1 MENNFNFIN
10 FSFFEIDSLT
20 AMKEAVREVFIQ
32 DFQKGKANFIKTPFI
47 ISEFIDPSY
56 GGKHDDVF
64 CCWQVSHYP
73 NKIFFISNSGDG
85 RITLCN
91 VLRLKLHCSF
101 YQFALSNDNASPF
114 FLFHHSSK
122 QGITRD
128 VLNYKEDRWQFYAK
142 GPINSIEEIE
152 FYKNR
157 KIRERLNKEILLHFL
172 KKMGISFWDIDK
184 SVTDYFIV
192 KRSV

>member
-128 VLNYKEDRWQFYAK
+128 VLKDNPTVVAAVKE
-142 GPINSIEEIE
+142 GVISLTGEI
-152 FYKNR
+152 KKSDLPKLLQKVSALKPV
-157 KIRERLNKEILLHFL
+157 KIDNQLIIK
-172 KKMGISFWDIDK
+172 
-184 SVTDYFIV
+184 
-192 KRSV
+192 

>member
-1 MENNFNFIN
+1 
-10 FSFFEIDSLT
+10 
-20 AMKEAVREVFIQ
+20 MKEAVREVFIQ

-101 YQFALSNDNASPF
+101 YQL
-114 FLFHHSSK
+114 
-122 QGITRD
+122 
-128 VLNYKEDRWQFYAK
+128 
-142 GPINSIEEIE
+142 
-152 FYKNR
+152 
-157 KIRERLNKEILLHFL
+157 
-172 KKMGISFWDIDK
+172 
-184 SVTDYFIV
+184 
-192 KRSV
+192 

>member
-1 MENNFNFIN
+1 MRY
-10 FSFFEIDSLT
+10 SGTDSPILS
-20 AMKEAVREVFIQ
+20 
-32 DFQKGKANFIKTPFI
+32 I

-157 KIRERLNKEILLHFL
+157 KIRERLNKEILLHYL

>member
-1 MENNFNFIN
+1 MENNFNFMN

-73 NKIFFISNSGDG
+73 NKIFFISLKI
-85 RITLCN
+85 IT
-91 VLRLKLHCSF
+91 KL
-101 YQFALSNDNASPF
+101 
-114 FLFHHSSK
+114 
-122 QGITRD
+122 
-128 VLNYKEDRWQFYAK
+128 
-142 GPINSIEEIE
+142 
-152 FYKNR
+152 
-157 KIRERLNKEILLHFL
+157 
-172 KKMGISFWDIDK
+172 
-184 SVTDYFIV
+184 
-192 KRSV
+192 

>member
-20 AMKEAVREVFIQ
+20 TMKEAVIEVFIQ

-122 QGITRD
+122 
-128 VLNYKEDRWQFYAK
+128 
-142 GPINSIEEIE
+142 
-152 FYKNR
+152 
-157 KIRERLNKEILLHFL
+157 
-172 KKMGISFWDIDK
+172 
-184 SVTDYFIV
+184 
-192 KRSV
+192 

>member
-1 MENNFNFIN
+1 MEYNFIN

-32 DFQKGKANFIKTPFI
+32 DFQKRKANFIKTPFI

-114 FLFHHSSK
+114 FCF
-122 QGITRD
+122 ITAVPFRNLP
-128 VLNYKEDRWQFYAK
+128 VRIGLAY
-142 GPINSIEEIE
+142 S
-152 FYKNR
+152 NR
-157 KIRERLNKEILLHFL
+157 LTLSREQ
-172 KKMGISFWDIDK
+172 SC
-184 SVTDYFIV
+184 
-192 KRSV
+192 